1 VRPEFELI
9 FRTLV
14 DLRVDMDDLRR
25 EFEAYRRETA
35 LVPVDPRVGQLAT
48 REIPA
53 RSVAFHSHPAEAAE
67 VAPDLGRSILAEAP
81 SEGEAT
87 VVPDADPG
95 VVVYREG
102 MTMDDV
108 EREAIRATLASVG
121 GNRRKA
127 AEALGI
133 GERTL
138 YRKIGK
144 YDLES

>member
-1 VRPEFELI
+1 VRPEFEFI

-35 LVPVDPRVGQLAT
+35 LVPVDHRVGRLAT

-53 RSVAFHSHPAEAAE
+53 RSVAFHSHPAAAAE
-67 VAPDLGRSILAEAP
+67 VAPSPGETILEEVA
-81 SEGEAT
+81 SGGETT

-95 VVVYREG
+95 VVVYRQG

-108 EREAIRATLASVG
+108 EREAIRATLESVG

-144 YDLES
+144 YDLET